1 MDDKHIEEVVIKANG
16 EKSVKKYIKGALIWK
31 ETDAEYFEITSLENS
46 KIYTVKILPKSKL
59 KSGKLKQGLKTE
71 INIQSKL
78 NHPNIVKFE
87 KVFEYNECIYILYEF
102 CTNKS
107 LLDLIKRRKRL
118 TEVEV
123 KCYLMQLISGLKY
136 LHGMKIIHRD
146 LALKNLFL
154 SESLELKIGDF
165 SKATREEFEG
175 ERKKSICGTPN
186 YMAPEVIDGSHSFE
200 CDIWSIGII
209 IYTLLV
215 GRPPFHT
222 ENIQDTY
229 KKIKTLSFEYPTSI
243 NLTNAA
249 KQAIEQILLID
260 WQQRP
265 TLDQIL
271 KFEFFA
277 QAENVPKL
285 MGLGTLVSPPIEKKE
300 SKRKSTHML
309 SDGLITDQFKA
320 KMQGNVN
327 CGHGVDGETFIKKW
341 IDYSWKYGLGYLTS
355 NGNCGMNF
363 IDSTRMILNSATGQI
378 FYMDKIS
385 IFEYGINSYPEDLK
399 KKVTLLQYI
408 KTYLETDVEFSFLE
422 CDNKLPIYLKKW
434 MITRHALVFRL
445 SSRLVQ
451 VNFKDHSELCMN
463 CDTKSITFSNRKGE
477 KLQMTLNKALQANN
491 PEILRRLKYTR
502 DAIQHMLK
510 YKV

>member
-1 MDDKHIEEVVIKANG
+1 MDEKHIEEVVVKANG
-16 EKSVKKYIKGALIWK
+16 EKSIKKYIKGALIHK
-31 ETDAEYFEITSLENS
+31 ENDAEYFEITCLENS
-46 KIYTVKILPKSKL
+46 KTYAVKILTKSKL
-59 KSGKLKQGLKTE
+59 KSGKIKQQLKTE

-78 NHPNIVKFE
+78 SHPNVVKFE
-87 KVFEYNECIYILYEF
+87 KVFEYNESIYILYEF
-102 CTNKS
+102 CTNKT
-107 LLDLIKRRKRL
+107 LLDLLKRRKRL
-118 TEVEV
+118 TEVEA
-123 KCYLMQLISGLKY
+123 KCYLMQLIAGLKY
-136 LHGMKIIHRD
+136 LHSLKIIHRD

-165 SKATREEFEG
+165 SKAAKIEFEG
-175 ERKKSICGTPN
+175 ERKKSICGTLN

-200 CDIWSIGII
+200 CDIWSVGII
-209 IYTLLV
+209 LYTLLV

-222 ENIQDTY
+222 ESIQDTY
-229 KKIKTLSFEYPTSI
+229 NKIKSLSFEYPTSVSI
-243 NLTNAA
+243 SNAG

-260 WQQRP
+260 WQRRP
-265 TLDQIL
+265 TLDKIL
-271 KFEFFA
+271 SFEFFT
-277 QAENVPKL
+277 QTENVPKL
-285 MGLGTLVSPPIEKKE
+285 MGLGTLVSPPAEKRE
-300 SKRKSTHML
+300 NRRKSTHML

-327 CGHGVDGETFIKKW
+327 CGHGVDGEVYIKKW

-363 IDSTRMILNSATGQI
+363 IDSTRMILNSTTGQI

-385 IFEYGINSYPEDLK
+385 IFEHSLSSFPEELK

-408 KTYLETDVEFSFLE
+408 KTYLETDLEFSFLE

-434 MITRHALVFRL
+434 MLTRHALVFRL

-451 VNFKDHSELCMN
+451 VDFKDHSELCMN

-477 KLQMTLNKALQANN
+477 KLQMTLTKALQANN